1 MLEYKFF
8 LLRDSYQNDVELIK
22 LRGSKQLIKI
32 NVTDIIE
39 YDLHYFSTYL
49 LIKNLNEK
57 WSSYLKKEKKYIIS
71 LLF

>member
-57 WSSYLKKEKKYIIS
+57 
-71 LLF
+71 

>member
-8 LLRDSYQNDVELIK
+8 LLRDSYQHDVELIK

-39 YDLHYFSTYL
+39 YDLHYFSTY
-49 LIKNLNEK
+49 I
-57 WSSYLKKEKKYIIS
+57 LKKKIERKMIQFLEKEIIIS